1 METSARSGPTEG
13 RSSWI
18 AIAALLL
25 ALLVFDAWV
34 TLAGRSPG
42 RIPGSLSET
51 ALVELEGGQ
60 TQTFAASAAPEG
72 TVFACV
78 HAGLR
83 VAGRV
88 PAPGRRVRRV
98 LVPPQGSG
106 RATLTIV
113 TRAEGSVR
121 VGCT

>member
-1 METSARSGPTEG
+1 MGPSARPGPTEG

-18 AIAALLL
+18 AIAALLA
-25 ALLVFDAWV
+25 ALLVFDGWV

-42 RIPGSLSET
+42 RVPGSLSAT

-60 TQTFAASAAPEG
+60 TRTFAPAAAPEG
-72 TVFACV
+72 TVLACV

-83 VAGRV
+83 VAARV
-88 PAPGRRVRRV
+88 PAPGRSVRRV

-106 RATLTIV
+106 RATLTIATAV
-113 TRAEGSVR
+113 DGTVR
-121 VGCT
+121 VGCR